1 MLSAHSRCGRRTPA
15 SGERSRMETIIF
27 KVPGPPQGKG
37 RPRTGRNKSTGKP
50 VSYTP
55 AQTVL
60 YENWIR
66 TCYMQETN
74 MLFSNNELLGIDI
87 MAFFPIPK
95 STPKKIRAAMMAGEI
110 RPLKKPDGDNIL
122 KAACDALNG
131 LAYRDDRQ
139 LADKGI
145 HKWYE
150 NEEHGSGLEITITM
164 G

>member
-1 MLSAHSRCGRRTPA
+1 
-15 SGERSRMETIIF
+15 MEKIKFT
-27 KVPGPPQGKG
+27 VPGPPQGKA

-95 STPKKIRAAMMAGEI
+95 STPKKIRAAMMDGEI

-122 KAACDALNG
+122 KAVCDALNG

-139 LADKGI
+139 LADKCI

-150 NEEHGSGLEITITM
+150 NEAHGPGLEIIIFK

>member
-1 MLSAHSRCGRRTPA
+1 
-15 SGERSRMETIIF
+15 MEKIKF

-37 RPRTGRNKSTGKP
+37 RPRTGRNKNTGRP
-50 VSYTP
+50 ISYTP
-55 AQTVL
+55 SKTVL

-66 TCYMQETN
+66 TCYMQETD
-74 MLFSNNELLGIDI
+74 MFFSKNEILGIDI
-87 MAFFPIPK
+87 LAFFVIPK
-95 STPKKIRAAMMAGEI
+95 SMSKKTRAAMMAGEI

-122 KAACDALNG
+122 KAVCDALNG

-139 LADKGI
+139 LADKSI

-150 NEEHGSGLEITITM
+150 NEEHGPGLEITITV